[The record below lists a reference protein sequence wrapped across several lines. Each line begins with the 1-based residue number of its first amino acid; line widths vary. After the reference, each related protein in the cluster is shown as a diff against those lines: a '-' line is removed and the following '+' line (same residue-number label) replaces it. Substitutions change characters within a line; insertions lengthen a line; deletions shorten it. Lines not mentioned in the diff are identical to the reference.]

1 MFPENFERTVA
12 VGQPLTIDLQA
23 MPGAGY
29 MWVIDQPPPALEVL
43 DNKVVAQSEEVGGP
57 SLQRFTLLPRQ
68 PGDYSLIFGLK
79 RRWEKESARTRV
91 FTVHVTP

>member
-1 MFPENFERTVA
+1 MLPENTERKAV

-29 MWVIDQPPPALEVL
+29 MWVVEQLPPELEVGE
-43 DNKVVAQSEEVGGP
+43 DKVIAQSEEVGGP
-57 SLQRFTLLPRQ
+57 SLQRFILIPSQ

-79 RRWEKESARTRV
+79 RKWEKESARTKT

>member
-1 MFPENFERTVA
+1 MLPENTERKAV

-29 MWVIDQPPPALEVL
+29 MWVVEQLPPELEVGE
-43 DNKVVAQSEEVGGP
+43 DKVIAQSEEVGGP
-57 SLQRFTLLPRQ
+57 SLQRFILIPSQ
-68 PGDYSLIFGLK
+68 PGEYSLIFGLK
-79 RRWEKESARTRV
+79 RKWEKESARTKT